1 MRLTSCYTGVS
12 IVDGAL
18 EARSEYLHGMRSQS
32 ISRFFPSAAIVAALL
47 GLLAL
52 AGCHEQEAAGSYA
65 AVNQADVLP
74 NVTFTDQFGKPIALS
89 SLKGKL
95 VLVDFIYTSCAS
107 VCPRITGRM
116 NEVAKKLGA
125 ELGQKIAIVSF
136 TLDPEHD
143 TPEKL
148 HNYAEAQG
156 IAGNGWL
163 FLTGEPA
170 QIDQE
175 LARFELVRQRES
187 DGSVTHNVA
196 AFLVGPDGREIR
208 QYNALDVPID
218 TIVGDVNR
226 SMERG

>member
-1 MRLTSCYTGVS
+1 M
-12 IVDGAL
+12 A
-18 EARSEYLHGMRSQS
+18 
-32 ISRFFPSAAIVAALL
+32 AALVA
-47 GLLAL
+47 LLAV
-52 AGCHEQEAAGSYA
+52 AGCHNQETAGSYA

-74 NVTFTDQFGKPIALS
+74 NVTFTDQFGKPVALS

-125 ELGQKIAIVSF
+125 EVGQNVTIVSF

-148 HNYAEAQG
+148 RSYAEAQG
-156 IAGNGWL
+156 IAGNGWF
-163 FLTGEPA
+163 FLTGAPS
-170 QIDQE
+170 QIDEE
-175 LARFELVRQRES
+175 LARFHVVRERES
-187 DGSVTHNVA
+187 DGSVTHNVS

-218 TIVGDVNR
+218 TIVSDIDR
-226 SMERG
+226 SKERG

>member
-1 MRLTSCYTGVS
+1 MRFTACYTDAS
-12 IVDGAL
+12 IVDGAS
-18 EARSEYLHGMRSQS
+18 EAPPDYVQDVKSNSFSSFLARG
-32 ISRFFPSAAIVAALL
+32 AIALALL
-47 GLLAL
+47 GLFAL
-52 AGCHEQEAAGSYA
+52 AGCHNQEAVGSYA
-65 AVNQADVLP
+65 AVNHADVLP
-74 NVTFTDQFGKPIALS
+74 NVTFTDQFGKPVSLS

-107 VCPRITGRM
+107 VCPRLTARM
-116 NEVAKKLGA
+116 NEVAKKLGV
-125 ELGQKIAIVSF
+125 EVGQKVTIVSF

-148 HNYAEAQG
+148 RNYAEAQG
-156 IAGNGWL
+156 IRGGGWL

-175 LARFELVRQRES
+175 LARFQLVRRRES

-218 TIVGDVNR
+218 TIVSDVDR